1 MSKYWDTPY
10 YEQPNTK
17 ELKRNAEESKKKEK
31 KKGNVLEPV
40 VVQGRNIVKNWW
52 GKAWCNNLEQ
62 YADYESRLDRG
73 KRYVRTGAVI
83 DLKIQR
89 GKILARVQGS
99 RKVPYK
105 VEIRISPLSEEKC
118 QNIIRQCGRKIENM
132 EELLNGNFPEEMQE
146 LFQGKGGL
154 FPTPSEISFNCSC
167 PDWALMCKH
176 VAATLYGVGAR
187 LDVNPLLFFELRG
200 IDIGHFID
208 VTIANRVES
217 MLANEGKPSS
227 RIMEDE
233 DLTALF
239 GVL

>member
-118 QNIIRQCGRKIENM
+118 QSIIRQCGRKIESM

-217 MLANEGKPSS
+217 MLANEGKPSN

>member
-118 QNIIRQCGRKIENM
+118 QSIIRQCGRKIENM

-217 MLANEGKPSS
+217 MLANEGKPSN

>member
-217 MLANEGKPSS
+217 MLANEGKPSN

>member
-40 VVQGRNIVKNWW
+40 VVQGRDIVKNWW

-187 LDVNPLLFFELRG
+187 LDVNPFLFFELRG

-217 MLANEGKPSS
+217 MLANEGKPSN